1 MASLT
6 EYGDGLRRVAFNLE
20 PNGPRL
26 YLRLGHMDKHSAES
40 VRLRVEKLVACRLA
54 GQPMDNETAGWLGE
68 ISDQLHRRL
77 AATGLIEPRQKAEV
91 LTVGQLVEQ
100 FRTTVLATLKAPTR
114 VFYGHTCR
122 NLEDFFTP
130 SKALETITAAD
141 ADGYRSWLAEHE
153 RLSAATINRRAIAAK
168 TIFRRAVRWGMLV
181 KSPFAEVRGGSQ
193 VNEAH
198 KAFVPR
204 ADIAKLLE
212 SCPDVQWRCLI
223 ALSRFGGLRVPSEAV
238 GLTWQDVNWDE
249 GVLHVKSSKTEHH
262 AGGGSRFV
270 PLFPELRAALME
282 AFEAAPVG
290 ETYVVPR
297 CRDGKVNLRTTF
309 EKIIRRAGL
318 TPWPRLWHSMRA
330 SRQSELMAEYSLTT
344 ACRWLG
350 NSPAVAAQHY
360 AMTINRD
367 ADLQRAIAAA
377 APPEPGAPKSA
388 PSAHQKAHQ
397 QGRALVCGVVPDDK
411 KTLDNSG
418 FSHSDAQT
426 DTLTHIDKMGVVGLE
441 PTTLR
446 V

>member
-1 MASLT
+1 MAGLS
-6 EYGDGLRRVAFNLE
+6 EYGDGLKRIGFNLE
-20 PNGPRL
+20 ANGARQFI
-26 YLRLGHMDKHSAES
+26 RLGAVDRRTAEEA
-40 VRLRVEKLVACRLA
+40 RLRIGKLIAAKQLNISID
-54 GQPMDNETAGWLGE
+54 PETAAWLAHTSE
-68 ISDQLHRRL
+68 ELHRRI
-77 AATGLIEPRQKAEV
+77 AATGLVPPRQKAAV
-91 LTVGQLVEQ
+91 VTVEQ
-100 FRTTVLATLKAPTR
+100 LTGRFEAMVSSTSKPETQL
-114 VFYGHTCR
+114 FYGHTLR
-122 NLEDFFTP
+122 NLKDFFTP

-141 ADGYRSWLAEHE
+141 ADTYRGWLQNNQG
-153 RLSAATINRRAIAAK
+153 LSLATVNRRVIAAK
-168 TIFRRAVRWGMLV
+168 TVFQRAVRWDLLV
-181 KSPFAEVRGGSQ
+181 KNPFEDVRGGSQ
-193 VNEAH
+193 VNEAR
-198 KAFVPR
+198 KAFVPP
-204 ADIAKLLE
+204 ADIAKVLE
-212 SCPDVQWRCLI
+212 ACPDTEWRCLV
-223 ALSRFGGLRVPSEAV
+223 ALSRYGGLRMPSEAV
-238 GLTWQDVNWDE
+238 GLTWQDVDWDK
-249 GVLHVKSSKTEHH
+249 GVLHVRSPKTEHH

-270 PLFPELRAALME
+270 PLFPELRTALME
-282 AFEAAPVG
+282 AFELAEEG
-290 ETYVVPR
+290 ETHVVPR

-367 ADLQRAIAAA
+367 ADLQRAIVAA
-377 APPEPGAPKSA
+377 APPEPGAPKGA

-426 DTLTHIDKMGVVGLE
+426 DTLTHVDKMGVVGLE